1 MKIIT
6 KTLLTLL
13 VFGLVTVGCRE
24 SENGAYKHRL
34 NQTNAVKPIKE
45 LTKEDIVGSYT
56 LMGSWVFHENGK
68 REFFSRAGTKM
79 GEGKW
84 KLVENEVHTD
94 SNFGQNVYRIEPNG
108 DMTKIAVIHKEGKR
122 EELPNGL
129 QMTLEKIKPKPVKEL
144 TAEEKVIGTYEVR
157 VDGETFR
164 DVYLE
169 NGVVEGYVDGK
180 KDEEEGKWS
189 ITKEGELYVIDEG
202 GATYIFR
209 INKDR
214 SLTVIAYILKD
225 GKRADVSKEDQLT
238 FKKIK

>member
-1 MKIIT
+1 MKYITLIIG
-6 KTLLTLL
+6 LL
-13 VFGLVTVGCRE
+13 VVGCGK
-24 SENGAYKHRL
+24 ENPPVVTKKIKS
-34 NQTNAVKPIKE
+34 VKAPAKE

-56 LMGSWVFHENGK
+56 LMGLSSWVFHENGK